1 MMAEWNKECQVVRVH
16 LMPALEGQNV
26 RNAMVKVDDVVF
38 DIKNV
43 RVW

>member
-1 MMAEWNKECQVVRVH
+1 MAEWNKECQVVRVH

-26 RNAMVKVDDVVF
+26 RNAMVQVDDVVF
-38 DIKNV
+38 DIKHV